1 MKTAREAAERLGTFL
16 EEMRRN
22 NLMPVA
28 ARNALEEDARYIEKS
43 VKILTDGDVEAIRS
57 LWKEVQQLSH
67 FFGGDYAE
75 GSNQVRLLS
84 LMDEFQTALLED
96 MVIIRAKS

>member
-1 MKTAREAAERLGTFL
+1 MKTALEAAEELGSFL

-22 NLMPVA
+22 NIIPNA
-28 ARNALEEDARYIEKS
+28 ARDALEEDARYIKKS
-43 VKILTDGDVEAIRS
+43 MRILCNGDVEAIRS

-75 GSNQVRLLS
+75 GSNQVQLLK

-96 MVIIRAKS
+96 MVIMRAKS